1 MRDKRVSVRGNL
13 VRDMMQNVM
22 ETSLKQPIQSG
33 ELRKNPVEPAWICP
47 AGYEYEIVETEQFPM
62 EYLRPEGIFTGRV
75 ILQLHGG
82 GYIGPMKNIYRKF
95 AVRYSKLSFGGDV
108 LTIDYRVAPEY
119 PYPAALEDAVYAY
132 KWLIQ
137 EKEYEPDHI
146 IVAGDSAGGGL
157 ALAMVMYLRDNRL
170 PLPGGIIT
178 MPPWT
183 DMTNSG
189 ASYTDNYE
197 TDPLFGNS
205 TDNMLFHS
213 SYIGDAD
220 PKNPYLSPL
229 FGDFQGFP
237 PVLMQVGSYEVLLSD
252 TLGVADKLKQAGV
265 RRRLSVYEGMFHV
278 FQMGL
283 DLIPESREAWNEV
296 EEFLRITYGISRKP
310 DGKVVKRVKT
320 QRKKSAAQVAGRV
333 LEAMKKNLPDSRAV
347 KQ

>member
-1 MRDKRVSVRGNL
+1 MS
-13 VRDMMQNVM
+13 
-22 ETSLKQPIQSG
+22 
-33 ELRKNPVEPAWICP
+33 
-47 AGYEYEIVETEQFPM
+47 
-62 EYLRPEGIFTGRV
+62 
-75 ILQLHGG
+75 
-82 GYIGPMKNIYRKF
+82 
-95 AVRYSKLSFGGDV
+95 
-108 LTIDYRVAPEY
+108 
-119 PYPAALEDAVYAY
+119 
-132 KWLIQ
+132 
-137 EKEYEPDHI
+137 
-146 IVAGDSAGGGL
+146 
-157 ALAMVMYLRDNRL
+157 
-170 PLPGGIIT
+170 
-178 MPPWT
+178 PWA

>member
-1 MRDKRVSVRGNL
+1 MS
-13 VRDMMQNVM
+13 
-22 ETSLKQPIQSG
+22 
-33 ELRKNPVEPAWICP
+33 
-47 AGYEYEIVETEQFPM
+47 
-62 EYLRPEGIFTGRV
+62 
-75 ILQLHGG
+75 
-82 GYIGPMKNIYRKF
+82 
-95 AVRYSKLSFGGDV
+95 
-108 LTIDYRVAPEY
+108 
-119 PYPAALEDAVYAY
+119 
-132 KWLIQ
+132 
-137 EKEYEPDHI
+137 
-146 IVAGDSAGGGL
+146 
-157 ALAMVMYLRDNRL
+157 
-170 PLPGGIIT
+170 
-178 MPPWT
+178 PWA

-213 SYIGDAD
+213 SYIGDTD

-278 FQMGL
+278 FQMGM